1 MGAEITGMTA
11 RLLILLM
18 MANGTPIL
26 LRKLLGDRFGWP
38 VDGGRRFPD
47 GRPWFGPSKTWRGLV
62 CGIGAAAATAPLL
75 GLAWEVG
82 AVVGAASLAGDLLS
96 SFLKRRLGIGSSGM
110 ALGLDQVPES
120 LLPLLAVRERFGLEW
135 SYIAWFVIVFIVL
148 ELALSAVLY
157 RLRIRNRP
165 Y

>member
-1 MGAEITGMTA
+1 MGAESTGLTT

-18 MANGTPIL
+18 VANGMPIL
-26 LRKLLGDRFGWP
+26 LRKLLGERFGWP

-47 GRPWFGPSKTWRGLV
+47 GRPWFGPSKTWRGVV
-62 CGIGAAAATAPLL
+62 CGIGAAAVAAPLL
-75 GLAWEVG
+75 GLPWEVG
-82 AVVGAASLAGDLLS
+82 ALVGAASLAGDLLS
-96 SFLKRRLGIGSSGM
+96 SFLKRRLGIGPSGM

-135 SYIAWFVIVFIVL
+135 RYMVWFVIVFIVL
-148 ELALSAVLY
+148 ELALSVILY

>member
-1 MGAEITGMTA
+1 MAAETGELTA

-26 LRKLLGDRFGWP
+26 LKRFLGDRCGWP

-47 GRPWFGPSKTWRGLV
+47 GRFWLGPSKTWRGVV
-62 CGIGAAAATAPLL
+62 CGLLAAVATAPLL
-75 GLAWEVG
+75 ELPWVLGLQVG
-82 AVVGAASLAGDLLS
+82 VASLAGDLLS
-96 SFLKRRLGIGSSGM
+96 SFIKRRLGIGTSDM
-110 ALGLDQVPES
+110 ALGLDQVPEP
-120 LLPLLAVRERFGLEW
+120 LLPLLAVRERFGLGW
-135 SYIAWFVIVFIVL
+135 DYIVWFELFFVLL
-148 ELALSAVLY
+148 ELCVSDILY